1 MNTSFPISRRMSR
14 LVLMGAVVLCCAR
27 AQADVADF
35 ENLALGPNSH
45 GPEETVPGVSFSS
58 GGLTFNNHY
67 LEVPWPSWYGWT
79 YSNMTDTATPGFG
92 NQYSA
97 STGIG
102 YDSSAKY
109 GVAYW
114 NVSSLT
120 SPPPTITAAQ
130 NAVFQS
136 AYVTNTTYA
145 FLSMLEGD
153 QFAKKFG
160 GKKPNVIDPD
170 WFKLTISGCNAAG
183 AIVGTID
190 FYLADFRAP
199 SDRPDNP
206 IKSNYILNQWR
217 RVDLAGFGSEVRRVS
232 LELSST
238 DNDPLWGM
246 NTPAYVAFDSISWQP
261 AGPAGNT
268 PPDVQNDAALTLMG
282 GSRELGAVSG
292 SGTLALQ
299 AGTTLVATS
308 ICQDTVT
315 LGDGALVAIRAIGAL
330 GDPSPA
336 LSAAGQVPEPG
347 TLALL
352 LSAGLAIALCF
363 TKRPATA
370 VAGGEPHPIACHAK
384 HPQRPNQEHCLHQ
397 RQQGKR

>member
-1 MNTSFPISRRMSR
+1 MNASFQVSRRMS
-14 LVLMGAVVLCCAR
+14 LILLIGTVVLCYTPVR
-27 AQADVADF
+27 ADVADF
-35 ENLALGPNSH
+35 ENLRLCPYSNGA
-45 GPEETVPGVSFSS
+45 EETVPGVSFGS

-67 LEVPWPSWYGWT
+67 LEVPWPSWHGWT
-79 YSNMTDTATPGFG
+79 YSNMTDTTTPGFG

-102 YDSSAKY
+102 YNNSANY

-120 SPPPTITAAQ
+120 SPPPTITAGQ

-145 FLSMLEGD
+145 FLSMRDGD

-160 GKKPNVIDPD
+160 GPNGTDPD
-170 WFKLTISGCNAAG
+170 WFKLTITGCNAAN
-183 AIVGTID
+183 AIVGTVEV
-190 FYLADFRAP
+190 YLADFRAP

-246 NTPAYVAFDSISWQP
+246 NTPAYVALDSISWQA
-261 AGPAGNT
+261 AGPTGNT
-268 PPDVQNDAALTLMG
+268 PQDVQNDAALTLMG
-282 GSRELGAVSG
+282 GTRELGHVSG
-292 SGTLALQ
+292 SGTLTLQ
-299 AGTTLVATS
+299 SGTTLTASSV
-308 ICQDTVT
+308 CQDTLTV
-315 LGDGALVAIRAIGAL
+315 GDGAIVAIRATGAPA
-330 GDPSPA
+330 DPSSA
-336 LSAAGQVPEPG
+336 VSAASQVPEPG

-352 LSAGLAIALCF
+352 LSGAVLMALHFRGFLRCEFSPGTCAGLGIAPDNPPRE
-363 TKRPATA
+363 TPTATQPGA
-370 VAGGEPHPIACHAK
+370 LSP
-384 HPQRPNQEHCLHQ
+384 
-397 RQQGKR
+397 